1 MGEDK
6 VSLKVDDGEEKKK
19 GVDNENLEVLDR
31 DVNGSNDD
39 EEEERPKKTKE
50 GISNNLSF
58 VKGVV
63 DIDNI
68 LILNVNMETL

>member
-19 GVDNENLEVLDR
+19 GGDNENLEVLDR